1 MTSRARRALGA
12 VMVTAALLVVTACT
26 GLPTTG
32 DVQSGLALGAS
43 PEDPDFLP
51 LASGPIEGAGPSAIV
66 EGFMEA
72 AITPADNW
80 DTARKFLTPEM
91 AASWRPNTGV
101 SIDVSADSRSF
112 TSSIDDETDDEAAD
126 GETADVRV
134 QFEQVASVDGTG
146 AFSQAVSASNS
157 AFVVTR
163 TDGQWRISE
172 APDGI
177 VIDESRFPRVYG
189 DYALQYYDQTWER
202 LVPDVRWFPRR
213 VTIATTITQ
222 SLIGGAP
229 SPWLDPAVQSAF
241 PPDVQMARDAVPID
255 ADQVADVALNRE
267 ALSLDA
273 TTLARMRTQLQ
284 ETLAAAGVQ
293 INQVRFT
300 VDGRA
305 LEAGVVEIVDV
316 PSDGGGIVLKEG
328 AFGTVV
334 GNQITPIPGVSEEI
348 LGITQPILAIDVAGD
363 DSHAAMQLGNGHVY
377 IAGDGRVDELDPR
390 SFLVRPSLDPYDY
403 TWSVPSNAPSALLAI
418 GDDVVSH
425 PIADA
430 WPEASE
436 VSAIRVSA
444 DGARVA
450 AVVMV
455 GGQRW
460 VVVSAVVRDDSGI
473 PTRLGETERVAQLDA
488 PVAGLVWLGSDRVGL
503 LVDGEDRTVLTQ
515 IVGGSGTTESAPS
528 GAVSIAGSR
537 SAAGIRVLGAEGAV
551 YARSGS
557 AWSEF
562 TDGVIV
568 LATRAGR

>member
-1 MTSRARRALGA
+1 MTARVRRVLAA
-12 VMVTAALLVVTACT
+12 IAATTAMLIMTACT

-51 LASGPIEGAGPSAIV
+51 LASGPIEGAGPAAIV

-112 TSSIDDETDDEAAD
+112 TSTVDDDTDSAD
-126 GETADVRV
+126 GDTADVRV

-146 AFSQAVSASNS
+146 AFAQAVSASNS

-163 TDGQWRISE
+163 IEGQWRISE

-255 ADQVADVALNRE
+255 VDQVADVALNRA

-284 ETLAAAGVQ
+284 QTLAAAGVQ

-305 LEAGVVEIVDV
+305 LEAGVVEIVDT

-334 GNQITPIPGVSEEI
+334 GNQITPIPGVTEEI

-390 SFLVRPSLDPYDY
+390 SRLVRPSLDPYDY
-403 TWSVPSNAPSALLAI
+403 TWSVPSDAPSALLAI

-425 PIADA
+425 PIEDA

-436 VSAIRVSA
+436 VSAVRVSA

-450 AVVMV
+450 AVVV
-455 GGQRW
+455 IGGQRW
-460 VVVSAVVRDDSGI
+460 VVVSAVVRDDSGV

-488 PVAGLVWLGSDRVGL
+488 PAAGLVWLGSDRVGL
-503 LVDGEDRTVLTQ
+503 LVDREDRMVLTQ
-515 IVGGSGTTESAPS
+515 IVGGTGTTESAPS

>member
-1 MTSRARRALGA
+1 MTSRVRRVLGA
-12 VMVTAALLVVTACT
+12 IIAAASLLLVTACT

-43 PEDPDFLP
+43 PEDPDLLP
-51 LASGPIEGAGPSAIV
+51 LASGPIDGAGPAAIV
-66 EGFMEA
+66 EGFMVA

-80 DTARKFLTPEM
+80 ETAREFLTPEM
-91 AASWRPNTGV
+91 AAAWRPNTGV
-101 SIDVSADSRSF
+101 SIDVSADTRSF
-112 TSSIDDETDDEAAD
+112 TSDLDEEAETED
-126 GETADVRV
+126 GDVASVRV
-134 QFEQVASVDGTG
+134 QFDQVASVDGTG

-157 AFVVTR
+157 AFVVTL

-189 DYALQYYDQTWER
+189 NYALQYYDQTWER

-255 ADQVADVALNRE
+255 VDQVADVALNRE

-284 ETLAAAGVQ
+284 ETLAEAGVQ

-305 LEAGVVEIVDV
+305 LEAGVVEILDT
-316 PSDGGGIVLKEG
+316 PSDSGGIVLKDGE
-328 AFGTVV
+328 FGTIV
-334 GNQITPIPGVSEEI
+334 GNQIAPIPGVTEEI
-348 LGITQPILAIDVAGD
+348 LGITQPILSIDVAGD
-363 DSHAAMQLGNGHVY
+363 DSHAAMQLGNGHIY

-390 SFLVRPSLDPYDY
+390 SLLVRPSLDPYDY
-403 TWSVPSNAPSALLAI
+403 TWSVPSDAPSALLAI

-436 VSAIRVSA
+436 VSAVRVSA

-450 AVVMV
+450 AVVV
-455 GGQRW
+455 IGGQRW
-460 VVVSAVVRDDSGI
+460 VTVSAVVRDDSGV
-473 PTRLGETERVAQLDA
+473 PTRLGETERVAQLDGPA
-488 PVAGLVWLGSDRVGL
+488 AGLVWLGSDRLGL
-503 LVDGEDRTVLTQ
+503 LVDREDRVVLTQ
-515 IVGGSGTTESAPS
+515 IVGGTGTTESAPS

-537 SAAGIRVLGAEGAV
+537 SAAGVRVLGADGAV

-562 TDGVIV
+562 TDGVII
-568 LATRAGR
+568 LATRSGR